1 MVPWTVVGLVAK
13 NQWIN
18 GQTLQIFVV
27 FGDPF
32 QKTSEGINTQYKKD
46 AQHKSH
52 MHINGCLSQHYTHN
66 ISELYMAGNVL
77 GSSEMFFLVLQF
89 LPPPLNDFAAFM
101 MIEAVALT
109 PQPVAQTVS

>member
-1 MVPWTVVGLVAK
+1 MMNLLSRNREDTTVGAVPC
-13 NQWIN
+13 
-18 GQTLQIFVV
+18 
-27 FGDPF
+27 
-32 QKTSEGINTQYKKD
+32 
-46 AQHKSH
+46 H